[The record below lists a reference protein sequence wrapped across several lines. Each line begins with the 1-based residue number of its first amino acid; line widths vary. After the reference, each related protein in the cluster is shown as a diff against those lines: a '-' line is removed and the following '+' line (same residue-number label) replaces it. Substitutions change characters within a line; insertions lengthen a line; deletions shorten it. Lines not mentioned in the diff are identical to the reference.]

1 MTSPFPAY
9 GSRPGTIPTLLI
21 AEAGVNHN
29 GDLGRAFEL
38 IDVAATCGADLIK
51 FQTFSAKAI
60 VSKSAALAQYQEKS
74 QDAGRTQYDMLLELE
89 FDRDAH
95 LQLLKRCQERG
106 IGFLSTPFDLVS
118 LDMLLNDLGQTRL
131 KIGSGD
137 LTNGPLL
144 YQAARSGA
152 SLILSTGMASLG
164 QIELSLGLLALA
176 YAGHAPAP
184 GHPSRSDMAEAW
196 ADPALR
202 AHLTDRV
209 VLLHCVSNYPA
220 SAGATNLRSM
230 VTLAQAFGLPVGYS
244 DHTLGGTAA
253 IAATA
258 LGACCIEKHLTLD
271 CTLPGPDHAASSE
284 PDALRAIFQ
293 AVRETETMLGSPIK
307 AMTPEEQGTAVA
319 AKKRLVVG
327 AEIEAGAEIM
337 SEHLT
342 TMRADSGG
350 DPMSYW
356 EVQGRRADRKYHV
369 GEPFDG

>member
-1 MTSPFPAY
+1 MTLPA
-9 GSRPGTIPTLLI
+9 SNPALLI

-29 GDLGRAFEL
+29 GDLGMAFEL
-38 IDVAATCGADLIK
+38 IDAAATCGADLIK
-51 FQTFSAKAI
+51 FQTFSARAM

-74 QDAGRTQYDMLLELE
+74 QGTGRTQYDMLLELE
-89 FDRDAH
+89 FDRAAH
-95 LQLLKRCQERG
+95 LQLLKRCREKG

-118 LDMLLNDLGQTRL
+118 LDLLLHDLGQTRL

-152 SLILSTGMASLG
+152 SLILSTGMASLA
-164 QIELSLGLLALA
+164 QIELSLGLLSLA
-176 YAGHAPAP
+176 YAGQSPTP
-184 GHPSRSDMAEAW
+184 GHPSRADMAQAW

-202 AHLTDRV
+202 AHLANRV
-209 VLLHCVSNYPA
+209 MLLHCVSNYPA

-230 VTLAQAFGLPVGYS
+230 ATLAQAFGLPVGYS

-284 PDALRAIFQ
+284 PDALRTIFQ
-293 AVRETETMLGSPIK
+293 AVREAETMLGSPIK
-307 AMTPEEQGTAVA
+307 AITPEEHSTAVA
-319 AKKRLVVG
+319 AKKRLVAG
-327 AEIEAGAEIM
+327 TDLKAGAQITP
-337 SEHLT
+337 EHLT
-342 TMRADSGG
+342 TMRADAGG
-350 DPMSYW
+350 DPMAYW
-356 EVQGRRADRKYHV
+356 EMLGRKAERDYNAGDPV
-369 GEPFDG
+369 DG

>member
-1 MTSPFPAY
+1 LPCPHPA
-9 GSRPGTIPTLLI
+9 LLI

-29 GDLGRAFEL
+29 GDLGMAFEL
-38 IDVAATCGADLIK
+38 IDAAADSGADLIK
-51 FQTFSAKAI
+51 FQTFSAKAM

-74 QDAGRTQYDMLLELE
+74 QGTGRTQYDMLLELE

-95 LQLLKRCQERG
+95 LNLLQRCQEKD

-152 SLILSTGMASLG
+152 DLILSTGMASLA

-176 YAGHAPAP
+176 YSGQSHDL
-184 GHPSRSDMAEAW
+184 GHPSRADMAEAW

-202 AHLTDRV
+202 AHLADRV
-209 VLLHCVSNYPA
+209 MLLHCVSNYPA
-220 SAGATNLRSM
+220 SAEATNLRSM
-230 VTLAQAFGLPVGYS
+230 ATLAQAFGLPVGYS

-293 AVRETETMLGSPIK
+293 AVREAETMLGSPIK
-307 AMTPEEQGTAVA
+307 AMTPEERSTAIA
-319 AKKRLVVG
+319 AKKRLV
-327 AEIEAGAEIM
+327 AGAEIKAGT
-337 SEHLT
+337 EITQTHLT
-342 TMRADSGG
+342 TMRAQSGG
-350 DPMSYW
+350 DPMAYW
-356 EVQGRRADRKYHV
+356 EVLGCRADRDYSAGDPV
-369 GEPFDG
+369 DG